1 MFDRS
6 RSRATYAI
14 TAPLAVPS
22 TSQFAPAPSLQ
33 QRAEQLAT
41 TLPWEA
47 CRTLVEAAAPVLF
60 EHPDPFAPTDPQI
73 QQIAAWLTHE
83 IGALTPQSAGY
94 VQAYRPTLLGLYI
107 VWRLL
112 LDGAQARIPAAAQRQ
127 NSRRR

>member
-6 RSRATYAI
+6 RSRATHAI
-14 TAPLAVPS
+14 TQPLAVPS
-22 TSQFAPAPSLQ
+22 TSQVASAPSLQ

-60 EHPDPFAPTDPQI
+60 EHPAPFAPTDPPI
-73 QQIAAWLTHE
+73 QQIAEWLTRE
-83 IGALTPQSAGY
+83 VGALTPLSAGY

-112 LDGAQARIPAAAQRQ
+112 LASAQARGPAAAQRQ
-127 NSRRR
+127 NSRR

>member
-6 RSRATYAI
+6 RSRATNAI

-22 TSQFAPAPSLQ
+22 TTKFAPVPTLQ

-47 CRTLVEAAAPVLF
+47 CRTLIEAAAPVLF
-60 EHPDPFAPTDPQI
+60 GHPDPFAPTNPPI
-73 QQIAAWLTHE
+73 QQIAEWLVRE
-83 IGALTPQSAGY
+83 VGALTPLSAGY

-112 LDGAQARIPAAAQRQ
+112 LDGAQARVPAAAQRQ